1 MLVLTRKLRE
11 QIRIGDNITISV
23 VRIRGNTV
31 RVGIEAPRHVR
42 VVRGELATVASVSE
56 VASGDREDASSSSL
70 PVGPVD
76 GTDAEGDSRSAPGAV
91 LSQLVRQVVAT
102 QAV

>member
-31 RVGIEAPRHVR
+31 RVGIEAPRQVR
-42 VVRGELATVASVSE
+42 VVRGELTTDGPLCDAERGDMENNSPSSVS
-56 VASGDREDASSSSL
+56 
-70 PVGPVD
+70 VGAVD
-76 GTDAEGDSRSAPGAV
+76 DTDAESDSRPAPGAV
-91 LSQLVRQVVAT
+91 LSQFVRQVVAT